1 MKDKIFSILNIK
13 RLIVFEAFVS
23 AVTVLLLSAVL
34 VLAWMSSKKVTEIV
48 TSDFNQQ
55 QLLLARHAASQI
67 ENNLQMLKRELSL
80 LSSSPSIQYFEEV
93 WLPKRMLISYSS
105 IAGEGAQEIRYVE
118 SKKPRT
124 YMVDSQGYRI
134 TDSHPEDLDYLKW
147 GGELIN
153 KGTIMVTDVFPVIAE
168 GNYHKMMMKMVMPVW
183 QVSADETHPAATNKF
198 SGVLL
203 FVVDATALIE
213 NVTKSIR
220 SGKTGYAWII
230 DGKGIFL
237 NHYEREFIG
246 KSAFEA
252 RREKQPT
259 ISFDQINA
267 IQKEMMLT
275 GKEGTSWYI
284 SGWHRGWQGRMKKLI
299 AYTPISVAAG
309 GKQFWS
315 VAVAAPTTEVENTI
329 RSIHTRQLLMQ
340 AVIVVLIVVG
350 GFIIHV
356 LMTSWSSTLTQEV
369 ERKTRDFKKSE
380 QRYKSLVEDAE
391 DIIFTV
397 DCDGCFLSINNN
409 GAKFFN
415 KTPEDIIGRNMSEI
429 FLWPGGEAMLMAVK
443 GVFESKKGE
452 QITHPVKIAE
462 QEYWLN
468 TNFRRLQDEDGNI
481 YAVLGIS
488 RNITDRKKIEES
500 SYHTEKLASMG
511 TLAAGVAH
519 EINNP
524 LGIILGFSDL
534 LLEKAKPDSEE
545 ADILKTIAKHGLR
558 AKRVVENLLSFARY
572 TECKEELLDINKGI
586 ESVIGVVGNTLLMKK
601 ISLKQNLHEDLPRI
615 KGCSEELQQV
625 FFNIINNAIAAMNG
639 GGTLSIATRSLNNN
653 ELVEIRFADTGHGI
667 RKEHRSRIFDPLFTT
682 KKVGEGTGLGL
693 SVSYGILTKH
703 GGTIDFESKTK
714 DESED
719 TGTTFIITL
728 PTIKQ

>member
-1 MKDKIFSILNIK
+1 MKDKIFSLLNIK

-23 AVTVLLLSAVL
+23 AVTVILLSAVL
-34 VLAWMSSKKVTEIV
+34 ILAWMSSEKVTEVV

-55 QLLLARHAASQI
+55 QLVLARHAASQI
-67 ENNLQMLKRELSL
+67 ENDLQMLKRELSL
-80 LSSSPSIQYFEEV
+80 LSSSPSIQYFEEI
-93 WLPKRMLISYSS
+93 WLSKRMLISYSS
-105 IAGEGAQEIRYVE
+105 IKGEGALEMRYVE
-118 SKKPRT
+118 SNKPRT
-124 YMVDSQGYRI
+124 YMVDSRGYRI
-134 TDSHPEDLDYLKW
+134 IDSYPEDLDYLKW
-147 GGELIN
+147 GGESIN
-153 KGTIMVTDVFPVIAE
+153 KGTIMVTDVLPVIE
-168 GNYHKMMMKMVMPVW
+168 GKYHKMIMKMVMPVW
-183 QVSADETHPAATNKF
+183 QVSADEIHPAATNKF

-213 NVTKSIR
+213 SETNSIR
-220 SGKTGYAWII
+220 SGKTGYTWVI

-237 NHYEREFIG
+237 NHYEKEFIG

-284 SGWHRGWQGRMKKLI
+284 SGWHRGREGRIKKLI
-299 AYTPISVAAG
+299 AYTPVHVTG
-309 GKQFWS
+309 DEKQSWS
-315 VAVAAPTTEVENTI
+315 VAVAAPTTEVENSI

-340 AVIVVLIVVG
+340 AVIVVFIVVG

-369 ERKTRDFKKSE
+369 ELKTRAFKKSE
-380 QRYKSLVEDAE
+380 QRYKSLVENAE

-429 FLWPGGEAMLMAVK
+429 FLWPGGEAMLTAVK
-443 GVFESKKGE
+443 EVVESKQGE

-468 TNFRRLQDEDGNI
+468 TNFRRLLDEDGNI

-572 TECKEELLDINKGI
+572 TECKEELVDINKGI
-586 ESVIGVVGNTLLMKK
+586 ENVIAVVGNTLLMKK
-601 ISLKQNLHEDLPRI
+601 ITLKQNLNADLPRI

-625 FFNIINNAIAAMNG
+625 FFNIINNAASAMNG
-639 GGTLSIATRSLNNN
+639 GGTLSIETRSLNNN

-667 RKEHRSRIFDPLFTT
+667 RKEHRSKIFDPLFTT

-703 GGTIDFESKTK
+703 GGTIYFESKTK

-719 TGTTFIITL
+719 SGTTFIITL
-728 PTIKQ
+728 PAIKQ